1 VQAVLKPNRFSLF
14 VLIATCC
21 AIELALVLSDRA
33 VIMPQHVRQLA
44 YDYGAFW
51 PGLLGNW
58 KPNYAAQPYTM
69 FFTYSF
75 LHGGIVHLV
84 VNMISLWS
92 LGNAVLSR
100 VGQVSFVILYFGA
113 SLGGSAVF
121 GVLAPTLRP
130 MVGASGSLFGLLGAI
145 VAWDYLDRYSNLEG
159 LWDAGRVVALLIG
172 LNLVLWWAMD
182 GQLAW
187 QTHLGGFLAGWI
199 VALLIKQKPLEDS

>member
-1 VQAVLKPNRFSLF
+1 MLKPNHFALYA
-14 VLIATCC
+14 LIATCC

-33 VIMPQHVRQLA
+33 VIVPLHVRQLA

-69 FFTYSF
+69 FLTYSF

-92 LGNAVLSR
+92 LGNAVLNR
-100 VGQVSFVILYFGA
+100 VGQVRFVLLYFGS

-121 GVLAPTLRP
+121 AMLAPTLRP

-159 LWDAGRVVALLIG
+159 LRDAARVVAILVG

-187 QTHLGGFLAGWI
+187 QTHLGGFLAGWV
-199 VALLIKQKPLEDS
+199 VALLIKRKPLEDC